1 MLYVYKRW
9 VFMFIILLRSE
20 SSIFFTVSPLHDVT
34 CRERNSLFCFRFL
47 SVDYMFSYLLL
58 GLRVLFKN
66 FSFPACS
73 LKMMDCDDSSCDQYK
88 HVYHACTIQTFSE
101 DSLTVTLCV
110 VSLWCWCLF
119 CTQCQ
124 YALQYVLIINS
135 KLLDQLC
142 QISPGW
148 TSQTQVWSLSHL

>member
-1 MLYVYKRW
+1 
-9 VFMFIILLRSE
+9 MFIILLRSE

-101 DSLTVTLCV
+101 DLLTVTLCV
-110 VSLWCWCLF
+110 VSFDLLF
-119 CTQCQ
+119 IPIYVAPRFMMLVSVLYSLPICAAVCT
-124 YALQYVLIINS
+124 YY
-135 KLLDQLC
+135 KLKAFRSTLPNQPRLN
-142 QISPGW
+142 
-148 TSQTQVWSLSHL
+148 